1 MKKLLLMLAMIL
13 PLSAY
18 SSEFHTSNE
27 LLMYYNDITGAGKS
41 QSSLTD
47 GFNYMDTLNL
57 YGSDERDGLKYNYN
71 LGLKFTDDRRNDV
84 KNISITNLNG
94 SFNKDAHSLALGD
107 IFESFSQ
114 YTLASSLKGMQY
126 KFKKDDS
133 KLPEV
138 TAVFG
143 YPYPRWDSV
152 WKDTKTA
159 VTKRQVYG
167 ARLDENLGELNL
179 GVNYLKSHDVELVN
193 DNAKYDSKN
202 YSFDL
207 DYIIIPGLTLNGEY
221 AKSDYDEKVS
231 ATSADG
237 NAYRM
242 EIVGDADPSR
252 VSIEYENI
260 DPDFLSLLGSAVP
273 DRKKIKTG
281 WRYKYSKLKTFNTA
295 LLWYRDNLDGQKSAT
310 TYSLRP
316 EISMAV
322 KKVIPSRPY
331 SYANFSYK
339 FDRRYGI
346 NSQKDHYFNVNY
358 RDKFNEIDND
368 TNLGYTLYK
377 TDSKIRDASE
387 INFNTSF
394 NTRLESQDSVY
405 TPQLNLGSWY
415 SNDDLSNQTD
425 KIYEYSLGLGYE
437 KPNSNITADVRL
449 GQNFLRKEVG
459 DDSAKLFASLN
470 VYYRTSIM
478 RLDSTVFLR
487 VGYNN
492 YNFSTDSNDFREK
505 SISLGLNTAF

>member
-1 MKKLLLMLAMIL
+1 MKKLLLMLVLIV
-13 PLSAY
+13 PLSGYA
-18 SSEFHTSNE
+18 SEFHTSNE
-27 LLMYYNDITGAGKS
+27 FLMYYNDITGNGKN

-84 KNISITNLNG
+84 KNVSITNLNG
-94 SFNKDAHSLALGD
+94 SFNKDDHSLSLGD

-114 YTLASSLKGMQY
+114 YTLASSLKGAEY
-126 KFKKDDS
+126 KFKKDGS
-133 KLPEV
+133 RIPEV

-152 WKDTKTA
+152 WKDPKTV

-167 ARLDENLGELNL
+167 TRIHEDLGDLNL
-179 GVNYLKSHDVELVN
+179 GLNYLKANDVKVVN
-193 DNAKYDSKN
+193 DTTKYDSKN
-202 YSFDL
+202 YSFDM
-207 DYIIIPGLTLNGEY
+207 DYIIMPGLTLNGEY
-221 AKSDYDEKVS
+221 AKSDYDEKIS
-231 ATSADG
+231 ATSEKGD
-237 NAYRM
+237 AYRM

-260 DPDFLSLLGSAVP
+260 DPDYLSLLGSAVS
-273 DRKKIKTG
+273 DRKKIKTK
-281 WRYKYSKLKTFNTA
+281 WTYKYSKLKTFNTG
-295 LLWYRDNLDGQKSAT
+295 LLWYRDNLDGQKTAT

-316 EISMAV
+316 EFSMSV
-322 KKVIPSRPY
+322 KKIIPSRPY

-339 FDRRYGI
+339 FDRKYGN
-346 NSQKDHYFNVNY
+346 NSEKDHYFNVNY
-358 RDKFNEIDND
+358 RDKLNEIDND

-377 TDSKIRDASE
+377 TDSVRDASE

-394 NTRLESQDSVY
+394 NTRLESSDCVY

-415 SNDDLSNQTD
+415 SNDELANQTD

-437 KPNSNITADVRL
+437 KPASNITADIRF

-459 DDSAKLFASLN
+459 DDSDKLFASLN
-470 VYYRTSIM
+470 VYYRTTVM
-478 RLDSTVFLR
+478 NLDSTVFLR
-487 VGYNN
+487 AGYNN

-505 SISLGLNTAF
+505 SISLGFNTAF